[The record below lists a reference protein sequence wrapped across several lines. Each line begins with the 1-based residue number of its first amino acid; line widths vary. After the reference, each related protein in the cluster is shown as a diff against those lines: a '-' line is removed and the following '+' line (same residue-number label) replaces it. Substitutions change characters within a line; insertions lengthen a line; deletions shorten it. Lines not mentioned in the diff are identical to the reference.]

1 MKNIIFPVLLPPLLL
16 LLAACASTK
25 DDPEALKKRKFVNTQ
40 VQLAVGY
47 MRRGQLS
54 YAKENVDRAL
64 AIDNENSNANHV
76 AALLMIRLKR
86 TADAEMHFK
95 RSVEKDS
102 KNSGAQNNYGVFLCD
117 QGRYLDAVQRFDV
130 AIANPLYKTPFAA
143 AENAGLCLIK
153 ARRYKSAEKY
163 FRMALEYRP
172 RSPKALLGMAQ
183 LSYKRGRMMPARGF
197 LQRYFAASKDTPEA
211 LLLAIKVER
220 ALGSRD
226 QLATYKLR
234 LRGKFPDSKEA
245 QSIN

>member
-1 MKNIIFPVLLPPLLL
+1 MKKIIIPSLLL
-16 LLAACASTK
+16 LLVACASTE
-25 DDPEALKKRKFVNTQ
+25 DDPETIKKRKLVNTQ

-47 MRRGQLS
+47 MRRGQLD
-54 YAKENVDRAL
+54 YAKEKVDKAL
-64 AIDNENSNANHV
+64 ALDEENSNANHV

-86 TADAEMHFK
+86 NTDAEMHFK
-95 RSVEKDS
+95 RSIEKDS

-117 QGRYLDAVQRFDV
+117 QGRYLEAVHRFDV
-130 AIANPLYKTPFAA
+130 AIENPLYKTPFAA

-163 FRMALEYRP
+163 YRKALKYYP
-172 RSPKALLGMAQ
+172 KSPKALLGMAQ
-183 LSYKRGRMMPARGF
+183 LSYRRGRMMQARAF
-197 LQRYFAASKDTPEA
+197 LQRYFGSSKDTPEA